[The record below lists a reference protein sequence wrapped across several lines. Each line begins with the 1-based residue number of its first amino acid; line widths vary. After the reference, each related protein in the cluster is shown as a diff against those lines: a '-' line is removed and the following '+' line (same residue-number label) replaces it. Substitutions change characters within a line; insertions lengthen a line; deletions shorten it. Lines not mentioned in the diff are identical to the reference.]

1 VFGLHLQNNNSKSAF
16 MQYLTKILASTAFF
30 LLTLTAY
37 SQSEKQYKVVC
48 VGFYN
53 IENLFD
59 TINQPDVRDEEFTPE
74 GRNRWDSERY
84 SEKLDNLCRVISQIG
99 TDMTPDGAAILGL
112 SEIENRSVLIDLA
125 REELLKDRNYQIVH
139 YDGPDRRGVDCALFY
154 NPKYFTETNSQSRRL
169 RVEGR
174 DDFFTRDQLV
184 VSGLLDGEMMHF
196 VVNHW
201 PSRYGGQKRSEPMRI
216 AAAELTRSIV
226 DSLLAIDPN
235 AKVIVMGDL
244 NDDPVDKSV
253 KKVLNTVDAP
263 EKLTRGKLFNPTEK
277 LFRQGIGT
285 LAYRDSWNLF
295 DQMILTQGLV
305 GDDRSDYKFYR
316 VNVFNQ
322 PWMLQKEGNF
332 KGYPFRSFG
341 GGTYLGGYSDHFPV
355 YLFLIKEIN

>member
-1 VFGLHLQNNNSKSAF
+1 MH
-16 MQYLTKILASTAFF
+16 YLTKILSITAILFLSVAS
-30 LLTLTAY
+30 Y

-74 GRNRWDSERY
+74 GRNKWNTERY
-84 SEKLDNLCRVISQIG
+84 FEKIDNLSKVISQIG

-112 SEIENRSVLIDLA
+112 CEVENRSVLVDLA
-125 REELLKDRNYQIVH
+125 NEERIKGRNYQIVH
-139 YDGPDRRGVDCALFY
+139 YDGPDRRGVDNALFY
-154 NPKYFTETNSQSRRL
+154 NPKYFTKTNSQARRL

-174 DDFFTRDQLV
+174 DNFFTRDQLV
-184 VSGLLDGEMMHF
+184 VSGMLDGEMMHF

-201 PSRYGGQKRSEPMRI
+201 PSRYGGQKRSEPLRI

-253 KKVLNTVDAP
+253 KKVLNTTDNP
-263 EKLTRGKLFNPTEK
+263 KKLSRGKLFNPTEK

-295 DQMILTQGLV
+295 DQMILTPALV
-305 GDDRSDYKFYR
+305 GDDYSSYKFYR
-316 VNVFNQ
+316 VNIFNQ

-355 YLFLIKEIN
+355 YLFLIKELD